1 MNADPHDRFLRNITL
16 DVVLTTMPDGWD
28 NIVLLTADAL
38 RVDHLSCYG
47 YNRETTPALDE
58 FAAEALRFTT
68 AHSVSSHTRE
78 AVPGLL
84 TGEYPDTAIDN
95 SYHLISDSLAAS
107 LSRSDFA
114 TGGFHSNPYVS
125 RAYDYDEGF
134 DTFDDDLHLGQ
145 NKLIALAQRAL
156 DKLRN
161 RHYARADEI
170 NDRALN
176 WLDSLDDRPF
186 FLWNHYMDVH
196 GPYEPPE
203 PFKSQYL
210 DGQLSATDAQS
221 LFRRAIRN
229 PDSITDGERQILLDL
244 YDAEIAYND
253 HHIGEFLNALGER
266 GLLSESLIIFTAD
279 HGEAFGEH
287 GYYSH
292 PRYLDEELTHVPML
306 LSTPETNGAVVET
319 PVSTIDIVSTVH
331 SELDL
336 GLSDLPG
343 RSLLAVSDGDADR
356 AVYQQARGED
366 DDANRRRY
374 AVRTRDETCQC
385 SVDETAGDLTF
396 DGAGDNSLRDRLEAH
411 VTDRLDSS
419 SDADPSD
426 TDRVTDDTIE
436 QRLEALGYKD

>member
-1 MNADPHDRFLRNITL
+1 
-16 DVVLTTMPDGWD
+16 MPDGWD

-38 RVDHLSCYG
+38 RADHLSCYG
-47 YNRETTPALDE
+47 YDRETTPELDE
-58 FAAEALRFTT
+58 FAADALRFTA

-78 AVPGLL
+78 GVPGLL
-84 TGEYPDTAIDN
+84 TGQYPDGAIDE
-95 SYHLISDSLAAS
+95 SYHLVSDSLAAT
-107 LSRSDFA
+107 LSRSGFA

-125 RAYDYDEGF
+125 RAYDYDVGF

-170 NDRALN
+170 NDRALS

-203 PFKSQYL
+203 PFESRYL
-210 DGQLSATDAQS
+210 DGQLSASDAQS
-221 LFRRAIRN
+221 LFRRAIRDPN
-229 PDSITDGERQILLDL
+229 SITDDERQTLLDL

-253 HHIGEFLNALGER
+253 HHIGQFLDALRER
-266 GLLSESLIIFTAD
+266 GLLSESLVIFTAD

-292 PRYLDEELTHVPML
+292 PRYLDDELTHVPML
-306 LSTPETNGAVVET
+306 LSTPETNGTVVET

-336 GLSDLPG
+336 GPSDLPG
-343 RSLLAVSDGDADR
+343 RSLLAVGDGDADR
-356 AVYQQARGED
+356 AVYQQARGEG

-374 AVRTRDETCQC
+374 AVRTRDETCRC
-385 SVDETAGDLTF
+385 SVDETSGDLTF
-396 DGAGDNSLRDRLEAH
+396 DDVGDDSLRDRLEAY
-411 VTDRLDSS
+411 VTDRLANC
-419 SDADPSD
+419 SDADSSD

-436 QRLEALGYKD
+436 RRLEALGYKD